1 MRNTALSLAIAPF
14 LLVSAALRGDV
25 AAQPVDPAVASA
37 EPDDPIVAD
46 LVATPDVDEVSLS
59 NAVVIAAAAAR
70 ASEEVRVAAAAEE
83 RAEIMKEAV
92 VTVEGIEL
100 GRLTDNEAGEEAI
113 AEFPLPESL
122 RQNPFL
128 RITIGRGNQKITPHI
143 YEVRL
148 VE

>member
-1 MRNTALSLAIAPF
+1 MPRGILFDHGNARFSYRMQPRERACKVRIAY
-14 LLVSAALRGDV
+14 
-25 AAQPVDPAVASA
+25 
-37 EPDDPIVAD
+37 
-46 LVATPDVDEVSLS
+46 
-59 NAVVIAAAAAR
+59 
-70 ASEEVRVAAAAEE
+70 

-92 VTVEGIEL
+92 VTIEGIEL
-100 GRLTDNEAGEEAI
+100 GRLTDNEAGEEAV

-128 RITIGRGNQKITPHI
+128 RITISKGNLTITPHI